1 MARMHPDDI
10 EDYETATEGEKRV
23 FRFIKEAAR
32 PHKDFICWYEPP
44 IGSSGKKPDF
54 ILFGKKLGLLIL
66 EVKDWTSK
74 QIISYNP
81 HQYTILI
88 SGKKEKKTNP
98 DKQAKGYVNT
108 LQERL
113 RQVPEFLSA
122 HPKYMGNLEIPI
134 GRMVVFP
141 NISKDEYAESNFKWF
156 IDSERCLFRDDLDVA
171 GEILFDTSGR
181 KFRERIS
188 KTFPFSFKGLAPKD
202 IDTLSLII
210 WPEGKIELPPRQ
222 GPGKARFQ
230 REVLNLDESQA
241 RVALRLGPGH
251 QIIKGPPGSGK
262 TLVLVHRCCHLC
274 KYNPKVKKILLACY
288 NIALVGYLKRLIQE
302 KGLGIGTNGIE
313 VCHFYELC
321 GRILGEPVHYENEE
335 SEYYDLVTQE
345 AFEKVMKDQSHVEA
359 FDAILVDEGQD
370 FDEVM
375 LKILLN
381 LLKPGGDLVISLDA
395 YQDLY
400 RRKLSWKSVGI
411 KASGRTRHLKVVY
424 RNTVEIFD
432 STQRFIGETTKI
444 QKQLALLPY
453 DFVFHGDVPELHR
466 FGNLEDLESFL
477 AHDLK
482 RCIAGEGY
490 KRSEIAV
497 VYDDKVYGPSRFAY
511 DNRALPMR
519 ILNKMETSGIPT
531 AWISQDVRSK
541 EMYDITTDRVSLISI
556 HSSKGLDFDLVYLVG
571 IDHIRATEESKDALA
586 SLVYV
591 AMTRAKYRLVIPYI
605 EETDLIKR
613 MKESIKGVKSMLDS

>member
-1 MARMHPDDI
+1 MAVMHPEDI
-10 EDYETATEGEKRV
+10 EDYKEATENEKRV
-23 FRFIKEAAR
+23 FRFLEEAAR

-44 IGSSGKKPDF
+44 IGSSGKEPDF
-54 ILFGKKLGLLIL
+54 IVFGKKLGLIIF
-66 EVKDWTSK
+66 EVKDWTSQ

-81 HQYTILI
+81 HQFTILI
-88 SGKKEKKTNP
+88 SGKAEKKTNP

-108 LQERL
+108 LKERL
-113 RQVPEFLSA
+113 TEIPEFLSDA
-122 HPKYMGNLEIPI
+122 PKYKGNLKIPI
-134 GRMVVFP
+134 GRMVIFP
-141 NISKDEYAESNFKWF
+141 NISRNEYAESNFKWF
-156 IDSERCLFRDDLDVA
+156 IASERCLFKDDLDAA
-171 GEILFDTSGR
+171 GEILCDTSGR
-181 KFRERIS
+181 RFHERIL
-188 KTFPFSFKGLAPKD
+188 KVLPFPFKGLTQKN
-202 IDTLSLII
+202 IDKLSLII
-210 WPEGKIELPPRQ
+210 WPEGTIALPHRQ

-230 REVLNLDESQA
+230 REVLTLDESQA
-241 RVALRLGPGH
+241 RLALRLGPGH

-262 TLVLVHRCCHLC
+262 TLVLVHRCCHLS
-274 KYNPKVKKILLACY
+274 KYNPKVKKILFACY
-288 NIALVGYLKRLIQE
+288 NIALVGFLKRLIQE

-313 VCHFYELC
+313 VCHFFELC
-321 GRILGEPVHYENEE
+321 ARILGEPIHYENEE

-345 AFEKVMKDQSHVEA
+345 ALERILKEKSRVEP

-381 LLKPGGDLVISLDA
+381 LLKPGGDLVISLDS

-400 RRKLSWKSVGI
+400 RRKSSWKSIGI
-411 KASGRTRHLKVVY
+411 KASGHTRHLKSVY

-432 STQRFIGETTKI
+432 FTQRFIGKTPRIE
-444 QKQLALLPY
+444 KQLAFLPY
-453 DFVFHGDVPELHR
+453 DFAFHGEVPELHR
-466 FGNLEDLESFL
+466 FGDLEEIESFL

-482 RCIAGEGY
+482 RCIEREGY

-519 ILNKMETSGIPT
+519 ILKKLETSGIS
-531 AWISQDVRSK
+531 ANWVSQDVRSK

-571 IDHIRATEESKDALA
+571 IDHIRPTEHTKEALT

-591 AMTRAKYRLVIPYI
+591 AMTRAKYRLVIPCV

-613 MKESIKGVKSMLDS
+613 IKECLSN

>member
-10 EDYETATEGEKRV
+10 EHYKTATEGEKRV
-23 FRFIKEAAR
+23 FRFLEEAAR
-32 PHKDFICWYEPP
+32 PHKDFICWYEPS
-44 IGSSGKKPDF
+44 IGSSGKEPDF
-54 ILFGKKLGLLIL
+54 ILFGKRLGLLIL
-66 EVKDWTSK
+66 EVKGWTSQ

-81 HQYTILI
+81 HQFTIRI
-88 SGKKEKKTNP
+88 SGKAEKKTNP

-113 RQVPEFLSA
+113 RKVPGLLST
-122 HPKYMGNLEIPI
+122 HLKYKGNLTIPI

-141 NISKDEYAESNFKWF
+141 NISKDEYAESNFKWLLE
-156 IDSERCLFRDDLDVA
+156 SERCLFKDDLDVA
-171 GEILFDTSGR
+171 GEILCDTSGR
-181 KFRERIS
+181 KFHEKMS
-188 KTFPFSFKGLAPKD
+188 QVFPFPFKGITQRD
-202 IDTLSLII
+202 IDKLSSIV
-210 WPEGKIELPPRQ
+210 WPEAKIELPPRQ
-222 GPGKARFQ
+222 GTGKARFQ
-230 REVLNLDESQA
+230 REVLSLDESQA
-241 RVALRLGPGH
+241 RLALRLSSGH

-274 KYNPKVKKILLACY
+274 KYNPKIKKILLVCY

-302 KGLGIGTNGIE
+302 KGLGIGTNGID
-313 VCHFYELC
+313 VCHFFELC
-321 GRILGEPVHYENEE
+321 ARILGEPVHYENEE
-335 SEYYDLVTQE
+335 SEYYGLVTQE
-345 AFEKVMKDQSHVEA
+345 ALERILKAESAVES

-370 FDEVM
+370 FNEEM

-381 LLKPGGDLVISLDA
+381 LLKPGGDLIIGLDA

-400 RRKLSWKSVGI
+400 RRKFSWKSLGI
-411 KASGRTRHLKVVY
+411 KASGRTRHLKRVY

-432 STQRFIGETTKI
+432 LTQRFIGETPKI
-444 QKQLALLPY
+444 ANQLAFLPY
-453 DFVFHGDVPELHR
+453 DFAFHADVPELLR
-466 FGNLEDLESFL
+466 FENMEEIESFL
-477 AHDLK
+477 TRDLK
-482 RCIAGEGY
+482 RCIDGEDY

-519 ILNKMETSGIPT
+519 MLNKLETSGIP
-531 AWISQDVRSK
+531 AVWVSQDVRSK

-556 HSSKGLDFDLVYLVG
+556 HSAKGLDFDLVYLVG
-571 IDHIRATEESKDALA
+571 IDHIRPTEHTKETLI

-591 AMTRAKYRLVIPYI
+591 AMTRARYRLVIPYV

-613 MKESIKGVKSMLDS
+613 IKESIGYRRKKR